1 MTNRIS
7 RLKTAL
13 FANTREISLERA
25 LLYTASHRQTEG
37 EPVILRRAK
46 ATAYIL
52 EHVEISIRDEE
63 LIAGNRTVKPR
74 AGIMSPEMDPY
85 WLLKELDQFPTRPQD
100 RFAISEEDKRIY
112 REELFPYWE
121 KRSMKDFINGQMTDE
136 VKAAT
141 STQIFSINQTD
152 KGQGH
157 IIIDYPRLLNHG
169 LGELVAQMQQH
180 CQQQPENHFYQAAL
194 LLLEASQK
202 HILRYAELAETM
214 AANCTDA
221 QRREELLTIAEI
233 SRHNAQHKPQTF
245 WQACQLF
252 WYMNIILQYESNAS
266 SLSLGRFDQY
276 MLPFYQASLTQGEDP
291 AFLKELLESLWV
303 KCNDI
308 VLLRSTSSARYFA
321 GFPTGYTALL
331 GGLTENGRSAVN
343 VLSFLCLDAYQSVQ
357 LPQPNLG
364 VRTNALI
371 DTPFLMK
378 TAETIR
384 LGTGIPQIFND
395 EVVVPAFLNESNA
408 SSLSLGRFDQYML
421 PFYQASL
428 TQGEDPAFLKELL
441 ESLWVKCNDIVLLRS
456 TSSARYFAGFP
467 TGYTALLG
475 GLTENGR
482 SAVNVL
488 SFLCL
493 DAYQSVQLPQPNLG
507 VRTNALIDTP
517 FLMKTAETIRLGTGI
532 PQIFNDE
539 VVVPAFLN
547 RGVSLEDARDYS
559 VVGCVEL
566 SIPGRTYGLHDIA
579 MFNLLKVMEI
589 CLHENEGNAALTYE
603 GLLEQ
608 IRAKISHYITLM
620 VEGSNICDIGHR
632 DWAPVPLL
640 SSFISDCLEKGRDIT
655 DGGARYNFSGVQGIG
670 IANLSDSLHALKGMV
685 FEQQR
690 LSFDELL
697 SVLKANFATPEG
709 EKVRARLINRFE
721 KYGNDIDEVDNI
733 SAELLRH
740 YCKEVEKYQNPRGGY
755 FTPGSYTVSAHVP
768 LGSVVGATPDGR
780 FAGEQLADGGL
791 SPMLGQ
797 DAQGPTAV
805 LKSVSKLDN
814 TLLSNGTLLNVKFT
828 PATLEGEAGLRKLAD
843 FLRAFTQLKLQH
855 IQFNVVNADTLREA
869 QQRPQDYAGL
879 VVRVAGYS
887 AFFVELS
894 KEIQDDIIRR
904 TAHQL

>member
-1 MTNRIS
+1 MTNRIQ
-7 RLKTAL
+7 RLKDAL
-13 FANTREISLERA
+13 FASPREISLERA
-25 LLYTASHRQTEG
+25 LLYTESHQQTEG

-52 EHVEISIRDEE
+52 DHVEIAIRDDE

-85 WLLKELDQFPTRPQD
+85 WLLKELEQFSTRPQD
-100 RFAISEEDKRIY
+100 RFNISEEDKRLY
-112 REELFPYWE
+112 RDVLYPYWE
-121 KRSMKDFINGQMTDE
+121 KRSMKDFINSQMTEE
-136 VKAAT
+136 VKAAV
-141 STQIFSINQTD
+141 STQIFSVNQTD

-157 IIIDYPRLLNHG
+157 IIIDYPRLLNNG
-169 LGELVAQMQQH
+169 LGALVAEMNEH
-180 CQQQPENHFYQAAL
+180 CQREPQNAFYRAAL
-194 LLLEASQK
+194 LLLEASQR
-202 HILRYAELAETM
+202 HILRYAALAEEM
-214 AANCTDA
+214 AEHYDEPRRQELLAIAAN
-221 QRREELLTIAEI
+221 
-233 SRHNAQHKPQTF
+233 SRHNAQYKPKSF

-252 WYMNIILQYESNAS
+252 WYMNVILQYESNAS
-266 SLSLGRFDQY
+266 SLSIGRFDQY
-276 MLPFYQASLTQGEDP
+276 MLPFYQASLSQGEDA

-303 KCNDI
+303 KCNDV

-343 VLSFLCLDAYQSVQ
+343 VLSFLCLDAYQSIQ

-364 VRTNALI
+364 VRVNEFI
-371 DTPFLMK
+371 DRPFL
-378 TAETIR
+378 
-384 LGTGIPQIFND
+384 L
-395 EVVVPAFLNESNA
+395 
-408 SSLSLGRFDQYML
+408 
-421 PFYQASL
+421 
-428 TQGEDPAFLKELL
+428 
-441 ESLWVKCNDIVLLRS
+441 
-456 TSSARYFAGFP
+456 
-467 TGYTALLG
+467 
-475 GLTENGR
+475 
-482 SAVNVL
+482 
-488 SFLCL
+488 
-493 DAYQSVQLPQPNLG
+493 
-507 VRTNALIDTP
+507 
-517 FLMKTAETIRLGTGI
+517 KTAETIRLGTGI

-547 RGVSLEDARDYS
+547 RGVSLEDARDYA

-566 SIPGRTYGLHDIA
+566 SIPGKTYGLHDIA

-589 CLHENEGNAALTYE
+589 AMQENEGNATLNYDQ
-603 GLLEQ
+603 LLEH
-608 IRAKISHYITLM
+608 IRTKINHYIALM

-640 SSFISDCLEKGRDIT
+640 SSFISDCLDNGKDIT
-655 DGGARYNFSGVQGIG
+655 EGGARYNFSGVQGIG
-670 IANLSDSLHALKGMV
+670 IANLSDSLHALKGLV

-697 SVLKANFATPEG
+697 AVLKANFATPEG
-709 EKVRARLINRFE
+709 EKVRARLIHRFE

-740 YCKEVEKYQNPRGGY
+740 YCKEVEKYRNPRGGQ

-768 LGSVVGATPDGR
+768 LGAVVGATPDGR

-797 DAQGPTAV
+797 DMQGPTAV

-814 TLLSNGTLLNVKFT
+814 YLLSNGTLLNVKFT
-828 PATLEGEAGLRKLAD
+828 PATLEGDAGLQKLAD

-855 IQFNVVNADTLREA
+855 VQFNVVNADTLREA
-869 QQRPQDYAGL
+869 QQRPQDFAGL

>member
-1 MTNRIS
+1 MTNRTQ
-7 RLKTAL
+7 RLKDAL
-13 FANTREISLERA
+13 FASPREISLERA
-25 LLYTASHRQTEG
+25 LLYTASHQQTEG
-37 EPVILRRAK
+37 EPVILKRAK

-52 EHVEISIRDEE
+52 DHVNIAIRDEE

-85 WLLKELDQFPTRPQD
+85 WLLKELDQFSTRPQD
-100 RFAISEEDKRIY
+100 RFEIGEADKQIY
-112 REELFPYWE
+112 RDVLYPYWE
-121 KRSMKDFINGQMTDE
+121 KRSMKDFINSQMTDE
-136 VKAAT
+136 VKAAVG
-141 STQIFSINQTD
+141 TQIFSVNQTD

-157 IIIDYPRLLNHG
+157 IIVDYPRLLNNG
-169 LGELVAQMQQH
+169 LGALVEQMREYCARDAQ
-180 CQQQPENHFYQAAL
+180 NTFYAAAL
-194 LLLEASQK
+194 ILLEASQR
-202 HILRYAELAETM
+202 HILRYAALAETL
-214 AANCTDA
+214 AIGCDEAS
-221 QRREELLTIAEI
+221 RREELRKIAEI

-252 WYMNIILQYESNAS
+252 WYMNVILQYESNAS
-266 SLSLGRFDQY
+266 SLSIGRFDQY
-276 MLPFYQASLTQGEDP
+276 MLPFYQASLSQGDDP

-303 KCNDI
+303 KCNDV

-331 GGLTENGRSAVN
+331 GGLTESGRSAVN

-364 VRTNALI
+364 VRVNELI
-371 DTPFLMK
+371 DRPFL
-378 TAETIR
+378 
-384 LGTGIPQIFND
+384 L
-395 EVVVPAFLNESNA
+395 
-408 SSLSLGRFDQYML
+408 
-421 PFYQASL
+421 
-428 TQGEDPAFLKELL
+428 
-441 ESLWVKCNDIVLLRS
+441 
-456 TSSARYFAGFP
+456 
-467 TGYTALLG
+467 
-475 GLTENGR
+475 
-482 SAVNVL
+482 
-488 SFLCL
+488 
-493 DAYQSVQLPQPNLG
+493 
-507 VRTNALIDTP
+507 
-517 FLMKTAETIRLGTGI
+517 KTAETIRLGTGI

-547 RGVSLEDARDYS
+547 RGVSLEDARDYA

-566 SIPGRTYGLHDIA
+566 SIPGKTYGLHDIA

-589 CLHENEGNAALTYE
+589 AMQENEGNAALSYE
-603 GLLEQ
+603 GLLDH
-608 IRAKISHYITLM
+608 IRAKINHYIALM

-640 SSFISDCLEKGRDIT
+640 SSFISDCLESGKDIT

-670 IANLSDSLHALKGMV
+670 IANLSDSLHALKGLV

-697 SVLKANFATPEG
+697 AVLKANFATPEG

-721 KYGNDIDEVDNI
+721 KYGNDIDDVDNI

-740 YCKEVEKYQNPRGGY
+740 YCKEVEKYRNPRGGQ

-768 LGSVVGATPDGR
+768 LGAVVGATPDGR

-797 DAQGPTAV
+797 DMQGPTAV

-814 TLLSNGTLLNVKFT
+814 YLLSNGTLLNVKFT
-828 PATLEGEAGLRKLAD
+828 PATLEGDAGLQKLAD

-855 IQFNVVNADTLREA
+855 IQFNVVNAETLREA
-869 QQRPQDYAGL
+869 QQRPQDFAGL

>member
-1 MTNRIS
+1 MTNRIQ
-7 RLKTAL
+7 RLKDAL
-13 FANTREISLERA
+13 FASPREISLERA
-25 LLYTASHRQTEG
+25 LLYTASHQQTEG

-52 EHVEISIRDEE
+52 DHVNIAIRDEE

-85 WLLKELDQFPTRPQD
+85 WLLKELDQFSTRPQD
-100 RFAISEEDKRIY
+100 RFEIGEADKQIY
-112 REELFPYWE
+112 RDVLYPYWE
-121 KRSMKDFINGQMTDE
+121 KRSMKDFINSQMTDE
-136 VKAAT
+136 VKAAVG
-141 STQIFSINQTD
+141 TQIFSVNQTD

-157 IIIDYPRLLNHG
+157 IIIDYPRLLNNG
-169 LGELVAQMQQH
+169 LGALVEQMREYCARDAQ
-180 CQQQPENHFYQAAL
+180 NTFYAAAL
-194 LLLEASQK
+194 ILLEASQR
-202 HILRYAELAETM
+202 HILRYAALAETL
-214 AANCTDA
+214 ATGCNEAS
-221 QRREELLTIAEI
+221 RRDELRNIADI
-233 SRHNAQHKPQTF
+233 SRHNAEHKPQTF

-252 WYMNIILQYESNAS
+252 WYMNVILQYESNAS
-266 SLSLGRFDQY
+266 SLSIGRFDQY
-276 MLPFYQASLTQGEDP
+276 MLPFYQASLTQGDDP

-303 KCNDI
+303 KCNDV

-331 GGLTENGRSAVN
+331 GGLTESGRNAVN

-364 VRTNALI
+364 VRVNELI
-371 DTPFLMK
+371 DRPFL
-378 TAETIR
+378 
-384 LGTGIPQIFND
+384 L
-395 EVVVPAFLNESNA
+395 
-408 SSLSLGRFDQYML
+408 
-421 PFYQASL
+421 
-428 TQGEDPAFLKELL
+428 
-441 ESLWVKCNDIVLLRS
+441 
-456 TSSARYFAGFP
+456 
-467 TGYTALLG
+467 
-475 GLTENGR
+475 
-482 SAVNVL
+482 
-488 SFLCL
+488 
-493 DAYQSVQLPQPNLG
+493 
-507 VRTNALIDTP
+507 
-517 FLMKTAETIRLGTGI
+517 KTAETIRLGTGI

-547 RGVSLEDARDYS
+547 RGVSLEDARDYA

-566 SIPGRTYGLHDIA
+566 SIPGKTYGLHDIA

-589 CLHENEGNAALTYE
+589 AMLENEGNSTLSYE
-603 GLLEQ
+603 GLLDH
-608 IRAKISHYITLM
+608 IRAKINHYIALM

-640 SSFISDCLEKGRDIT
+640 SSFISDCLESGKDIT

-670 IANLSDSLHALKGMV
+670 IANLSDSLHALKGLV
-685 FEQQR
+685 FEQHR

-697 SVLKANFATPEG
+697 AVLKANFATPEG

-721 KYGNDIDEVDNI
+721 KYGNDIDDVDNI

-740 YCKEVEKYQNPRGGY
+740 YRKEVEKYRNPRGGQ

-768 LGSVVGATPDGR
+768 LGAVVGATPDGR

-797 DAQGPTAV
+797 DMQGPTAV

-814 TLLSNGTLLNVKFT
+814 YLLSNGTLLNVKFT
-828 PATLEGEAGLRKLAD
+828 PATLEGDAGLQKLAD

-855 IQFNVVNADTLREA
+855 IQFNVVNAETLREA
-869 QQRPQDYAGL
+869 QQRPQDFAGL

>member
-1 MTNRIS
+1 MTNRTQ
-7 RLKTAL
+7 RLKDRL
-13 FANTREISLERA
+13 FANPREISLERA
-25 LLYTASHRQTEG
+25 LLYTASHKQTEG
-37 EPVILRRAK
+37 EPVMIRRAK
-46 ATAYIL
+46 ATAWIL
-52 EHVEISIRDEE
+52 DHVQISIRDDE
-63 LIAGNRTVKPR
+63 LIAGNRTIKPR

-100 RFAISEEDKRIY
+100 RFNISEEDKRIY

-121 KRSMKDFINGQMTDE
+121 NRSMKDFINAQMTDE
-136 VKAAT
+136 VKNAV
-141 STQIFSINQTD
+141 STQIFSVNQTD

-157 IIIDYPRLLNHG
+157 IIIDYPRLLENG
-169 LGELVAQMQQH
+169 LAALVTEIKAVRQQH
-180 CQQQPENHFYQAAL
+180 PQNSFYQAVL
-194 LLLEASQK
+194 ILLEASQR
-202 HILRYAELAETM
+202 HILRYAALADEM
-214 AANCTDA
+214 AAGGDDE
-221 QRREELLTIAEI
+221 QRRKELETIANI
-233 SRHNAQHKPQTF
+233 SRHNAVHRPEDF

-266 SLSLGRFDQY
+266 SISLGRFDQY
-276 MLPFYQASLTQGEDP
+276 MLPYYQASLNRGQDP
-291 AFLKELLESLWV
+291 QFLQELLESLWV

-331 GGLTENGRSAVN
+331 GGLTESGRSAVN
-343 VLSFLCLDAYQSVQ
+343 ILSFLSLDAYQNVR

-364 VRTNALI
+364 VRVNELI
-371 DTPFLMK
+371 DRPFLRK

-395 EVVVPAFLNESNA
+395 EVV
-408 SSLSLGRFDQYML
+408 
-421 PFYQASL
+421 
-428 TQGEDPAFLKELL
+428 
-441 ESLWVKCNDIVLLRS
+441 I
-456 TSSARYFAGFP
+456 
-467 TGYTALLG
+467 
-475 GLTENGR
+475 
-482 SAVNVL
+482 
-488 SFLCL
+488 
-493 DAYQSVQLPQPNLG
+493 
-507 VRTNALIDTP
+507 
-517 FLMKTAETIRLGTGI
+517 
-532 PQIFNDE
+532 
-539 VVVPAFLN
+539 PAFLN

-589 CLHENEGNAALTYE
+589 VMLENESNPDITWD
-603 GLLEQ
+603 GLINQ
-608 IRAKISHYITLM
+608 IRDKIRYYIKLM

-640 SSFISDCLEKGRDIT
+640 SSFIEDCVQHGQDIT
-655 DGGARYNFSGVQGIG
+655 AGGARYNFSGVQGIG

-685 FEQQR
+685 FEQKR
-690 LSFDELL
+690 LSFAELIA
-697 SVLKANFATPEG
+697 VLKANFQTPEG
-709 EKVRARLINRFE
+709 EKIRARLINRFE

-733 SAELLRH
+733 SADLLRF
-740 YCKEVEKYQNPRGGY
+740 YCKEVEQYQNPRGGQ

-780 FAGEQLADGGL
+780 LAGEQLADGGL

-797 DAQGPTAV
+797 DVQGPTAV

-814 TLLSNGTLLNVKFT
+814 FLLSNGTLLNVKFT
-828 PATLEGEAGLRKLAD
+828 PATLAGDSGLNKLAD
-843 FLRAFTQLKLQH
+843 FLQAFTRLKLQH

-869 QQRPQDYAGL
+869 QQRPQDFAGL

-894 KEIQDDIIRR
+894 QEIQDDIIRR

>member
-1 MTNRIS
+1 MTNRTQ
-7 RLKTAL
+7 RLKDAL
-13 FANTREISLERA
+13 FASPREISLERA
-25 LLYTASHRQTEG
+25 LLYTASHQQTEG

-52 EHVEISIRDEE
+52 DHVNIAIRDEE

-85 WLLKELDQFPTRPQD
+85 WLLKELDQFSTRPQD
-100 RFAISEEDKRIY
+100 RFEIGEADKQIY
-112 REELFPYWE
+112 RDVLYPYWE
-121 KRSMKDFINGQMTDE
+121 KRSMKDFINSQMTDE
-136 VKAAT
+136 VKAAVG
-141 STQIFSINQTD
+141 TQIFSVNQTD

-157 IIIDYPRLLNHG
+157 IIIDYPRLLNNG
-169 LGELVAQMQQH
+169 LGVLVEELREHCARDAQ
-180 CQQQPENHFYQAAL
+180 NTFYAAAL
-194 LLLEASQK
+194 ILLEASQR
-202 HILRYAELAETM
+202 HILRYAALAERL
-214 AANCTDA
+214 ASGCDEAS
-221 QRREELLTIAEI
+221 RREELCKIAEI

-252 WYMNIILQYESNAS
+252 WYMNVILQYESNAS
-266 SLSLGRFDQY
+266 SLSIGRFDQY
-276 MLPFYQASLTQGEDP
+276 MLPFYQASLSQGDDP
-291 AFLKELLESLWV
+291 EFLKELLESLWV
-303 KCNDI
+303 KCNDV

-331 GGLTENGRSAVN
+331 GGLTESGRSAVN
-343 VLSFLCLDAYQSVQ
+343 VLSFLCLDAYQRVQ

-364 VRTNALI
+364 VRVNELI
-371 DTPFLMK
+371 DRPFL
-378 TAETIR
+378 
-384 LGTGIPQIFND
+384 L
-395 EVVVPAFLNESNA
+395 
-408 SSLSLGRFDQYML
+408 
-421 PFYQASL
+421 
-428 TQGEDPAFLKELL
+428 
-441 ESLWVKCNDIVLLRS
+441 
-456 TSSARYFAGFP
+456 
-467 TGYTALLG
+467 
-475 GLTENGR
+475 
-482 SAVNVL
+482 
-488 SFLCL
+488 
-493 DAYQSVQLPQPNLG
+493 
-507 VRTNALIDTP
+507 
-517 FLMKTAETIRLGTGI
+517 KTAETIRLGTGI

-547 RGVSLEDARDYS
+547 RGVSLEDARDYA

-566 SIPGRTYGLHDIA
+566 SIPGKTYGLHDIA

-589 CLHENEGNAALTYE
+589 AMQENEGNAALSYE
-603 GLLEQ
+603 GLLDH
-608 IRAKISHYITLM
+608 IRAKINHYIALM

-640 SSFISDCLEKGRDIT
+640 SSFISDCLESGKDIT
-655 DGGARYNFSGVQGIG
+655 EGGARYNFSGVQGIG
-670 IANLSDSLHALKGMV
+670 IANLSDSLHALKGLV
-685 FEQQR
+685 FEQHR

-697 SVLKANFATPEG
+697 AVLNANFATPEG
-709 EKVRARLINRFE
+709 KKIRARLINRFE
-721 KYGNDIDEVDNI
+721 KYGNDIDDVDNI

-740 YCKEVEKYQNPRGGY
+740 YCKEVEKYRNPRGGH

-768 LGSVVGATPDGR
+768 LGAVVGATPDGR

-797 DAQGPTAV
+797 DMQGPTAV

-814 TLLSNGTLLNVKFT
+814 YLLSNGTLLNVKFT
-828 PATLEGEAGLRKLAD
+828 PATLEGDAGLQKLAD

-855 IQFNVVNADTLREA
+855 IQFNVVNAETLREA
-869 QQRPQDYAGL
+869 QQRPQDFAGL

>member
-1 MTNRIS
+1 MTNRTQ
-7 RLKTAL
+7 RLKDRL
-13 FANTREISLERA
+13 FANPREISLERA
-25 LLYTASHRQTEG
+25 LLYTASHKQTEG
-37 EPVILRRAK
+37 EPVMIRRAK
-46 ATAYIL
+46 ATAWIL
-52 EHVEISIRDEE
+52 DHVQISIRDDE
-63 LIAGNRTVKPR
+63 LIAGNRTIKPR

-100 RFAISEEDKRIY
+100 RFNISEEDKRIY

-121 KRSMKDFINGQMTDE
+121 NRSMKDFINAQMTDE
-136 VKAAT
+136 VKNAV
-141 STQIFSINQTD
+141 STQIFSVNQTD

-157 IIIDYPRLLNHG
+157 IIIDYPRLLENG
-169 LGELVAQMQQH
+169 LAALVTEIKAVRQQH
-180 CQQQPENHFYQAAL
+180 PQNSFYQAVL
-194 LLLEASQK
+194 ILLEASQR
-202 HILRYAELAETM
+202 HILRYAALADEM
-214 AANCTDA
+214 AADCADE
-221 QRREELLTIAEI
+221 QRRKELETIANI
-233 SRHNAQHKPQTF
+233 SRHNAVHRPEDF

-266 SLSLGRFDQY
+266 SISLGRFDQY
-276 MLPFYQASLTQGEDP
+276 MLPYYQASLNRGQDP
-291 AFLKELLESLWV
+291 QFLQELLESLWV

-331 GGLTENGRSAVN
+331 GGLTESGRSAVN
-343 VLSFLCLDAYQSVQ
+343 ILSFLSLDAYQNVR

-364 VRTNALI
+364 VRVNELI
-371 DTPFLMK
+371 DRPFLRK

-395 EVVVPAFLNESNA
+395 EVV
-408 SSLSLGRFDQYML
+408 
-421 PFYQASL
+421 
-428 TQGEDPAFLKELL
+428 
-441 ESLWVKCNDIVLLRS
+441 I
-456 TSSARYFAGFP
+456 
-467 TGYTALLG
+467 
-475 GLTENGR
+475 
-482 SAVNVL
+482 
-488 SFLCL
+488 
-493 DAYQSVQLPQPNLG
+493 
-507 VRTNALIDTP
+507 
-517 FLMKTAETIRLGTGI
+517 
-532 PQIFNDE
+532 
-539 VVVPAFLN
+539 PAFLN

-589 CLHENEGNAALTYE
+589 VMLENESNPDITWD
-603 GLLEQ
+603 GLINQ
-608 IRAKISHYITLM
+608 IRDKIRYYIKLM

-640 SSFISDCLEKGRDIT
+640 SSFIEDCVQHGQDIT
-655 DGGARYNFSGVQGIG
+655 AGGARYNFSGVQGIG

-685 FEQQR
+685 FEQKR
-690 LSFDELL
+690 LSFAELIA
-697 SVLKANFATPEG
+697 VLKANFQTPEG
-709 EKVRARLINRFE
+709 EKIRARLINRFE

-733 SAELLRH
+733 SADLLRF
-740 YCKEVEKYQNPRGGY
+740 YCKEVEQYQNPRGGQ

-780 FAGEQLADGGL
+780 LAGEQLADGGL

-797 DAQGPTAV
+797 DVQGPTAV

-814 TLLSNGTLLNVKFT
+814 FLLSNGTLLNVKFT
-828 PATLEGEAGLRKLAD
+828 PATLAGDSGLNKLAD
-843 FLRAFTQLKLQH
+843 FLQAFTRLKLQH

-869 QQRPQDYAGL
+869 QQRPQDFAGL

-894 KEIQDDIIRR
+894 QEIQDDIIRR

>member
-1 MTNRIS
+1 MTNRIP
-7 RLKTAL
+7 RLKDAL
-13 FANTREISLERA
+13 FANPREISLERA

-46 ATAYIL
+46 ATAHIL
-52 EHVEISIRDEE
+52 DHVEIAIRDEE

-85 WLLKELDQFPTRPQD
+85 WLLKELDQFATRPQD
-100 RFAISEEDKRIY
+100 RFEISDEDKQTY
-112 REELFPYWE
+112 REVLYPYWE
-121 KRSMKDFINGQMTDE
+121 NRSMKDFINGQMTDE
-136 VKAAT
+136 VKAAVG
-141 STQIFSINQTD
+141 TQIFSVNQTD

-157 IIIDYPRLLNHG
+157 IIIDYPRLLNNG
-169 LGELVAQMQQH
+169 LGALVAEMRERCARDAQ
-180 CQQQPENHFYQAAL
+180 NTFYAAAL
-194 LLLEASQK
+194 ILLEASQR
-202 HILRYAELAETM
+202 HILRYATLAEELAQSSD
-214 AANCTDA
+214 AA
-221 QRREELLTIAEI
+221 RREELLAMADI

-252 WYMNIILQYESNAS
+252 WYMNVILQYESNAS
-266 SLSLGRFDQY
+266 SLSIGRFDQY
-276 MLPFYQASLTQGEDP
+276 MLPFYQASLMQGDDP

-303 KCNDI
+303 KCNDV

-364 VRTNALI
+364 VRVNELI
-371 DTPFLMK
+371 DRPFLLK

-395 EVVVPAFLNESNA
+395 EV
-408 SSLSLGRFDQYML
+408 
-421 PFYQASL
+421 
-428 TQGEDPAFLKELL
+428 
-441 ESLWVKCNDIVLLRS
+441 I
-456 TSSARYFAGFP
+456 
-467 TGYTALLG
+467 
-475 GLTENGR
+475 
-482 SAVNVL
+482 
-488 SFLCL
+488 
-493 DAYQSVQLPQPNLG
+493 
-507 VRTNALIDTP
+507 
-517 FLMKTAETIRLGTGI
+517 
-532 PQIFNDE
+532 
-539 VVVPAFLN
+539 VPAFLN
-547 RGVSLEDARDYS
+547 RGVSLEDARDYA

-566 SIPGRTYGLHDIA
+566 SIPGKTYGLHDIA

-589 CLHENEGNAALTYE
+589 AMQENEGNSELTYE
-603 GLLEQ
+603 GLIEH
-608 IRAKISHYITLM
+608 IRGRINHYIALM

-640 SSFISDCLEKGRDIT
+640 SSFISDCLETGKDIT

-670 IANLSDSLHALKGMV
+670 IANLSDSLHALKGLV

-697 SVLKANFATPEG
+697 AVLKANFATPEG

-721 KYGNDIDEVDNI
+721 KYGNDIDDVDNI

-740 YCKEVEKYQNPRGGY
+740 YCKEVEKYRNPRGGI

-768 LGSVVGATPDGR
+768 LGAVVGATPDGR
-780 FAGEQLADGGL
+780 LAGEQLADGGL

-797 DAQGPTAV
+797 DMQGPTAV

-814 TLLSNGTLLNVKFT
+814 YLLSNGTLLNVKFT
-828 PATLEGEAGLRKLAD
+828 PATLEGDAGLQKLAD

-855 IQFNVVNADTLREA
+855 IQFNVVNAETLREA
-869 QQRPQDYAGL
+869 QRRPQDFAGL

>member
-1 MTNRIS
+1 MTNRIQ
-7 RLKTAL
+7 RLKDAL
-13 FANTREISLERA
+13 FASPREISLERA
-25 LLYTASHRQTEG
+25 LLYTESHQQTEG

-52 EHVEISIRDEE
+52 DHVEIAIRDDE

-74 AGIMSPEMDPY
+74 AGIMSPDMDPY
-85 WLLKELDQFPTRPQD
+85 WLLKELEEFSTRPQD
-100 RFAISEEDKRIY
+100 RFNISEEDKRLY
-112 REELFPYWE
+112 RDVLYPYWE
-121 KRSMKDFINGQMTDE
+121 KRSMKDFINSQMTEE
-136 VKAAT
+136 VKAAV
-141 STQIFSINQTD
+141 STQIFSVNQTD

-157 IIIDYPRLLNHG
+157 IIIDYPRLLNNG
-169 LGELVAQMQQH
+169 LGALVAEMNEH
-180 CQQQPENHFYQAAL
+180 CQREPQNAFYQAAL
-194 LLLEASQK
+194 LLLEASQR
-202 HILRYAELAETM
+202 HILRYAALAEEM
-214 AANCTDA
+214 AEHYDEPRRQELLAIAAN
-221 QRREELLTIAEI
+221 
-233 SRHNAQHKPQTF
+233 SRHNAQHKSKSF

-252 WYMNIILQYESNAS
+252 WYMNVILQYESNAS
-266 SLSLGRFDQY
+266 SLSIGRFDQY
-276 MLPFYQASLTQGEDP
+276 MLPFYQASLSQGEDA

-303 KCNDI
+303 KCNDV

-343 VLSFLCLDAYQSVQ
+343 VLSFLCLDAYQSIQ

-364 VRTNALI
+364 VRVNEFI
-371 DTPFLMK
+371 DRPFL
-378 TAETIR
+378 
-384 LGTGIPQIFND
+384 L
-395 EVVVPAFLNESNA
+395 
-408 SSLSLGRFDQYML
+408 
-421 PFYQASL
+421 
-428 TQGEDPAFLKELL
+428 
-441 ESLWVKCNDIVLLRS
+441 
-456 TSSARYFAGFP
+456 
-467 TGYTALLG
+467 
-475 GLTENGR
+475 
-482 SAVNVL
+482 
-488 SFLCL
+488 
-493 DAYQSVQLPQPNLG
+493 
-507 VRTNALIDTP
+507 
-517 FLMKTAETIRLGTGI
+517 KTAETIRLGTGI

-547 RGVSLEDARDYS
+547 RGVSLEDARDYA

-566 SIPGRTYGLHDIA
+566 SIPGKTYGLHDIA

-589 CLHENEGNAALTYE
+589 AMQENEGNTALSYDQ
-603 GLLEQ
+603 LLEH
-608 IRAKISHYITLM
+608 IRTKINHYIALM

-640 SSFISDCLEKGRDIT
+640 SSFISDCLDNGKDIT
-655 DGGARYNFSGVQGIG
+655 EGGARYNFSGVQGIG
-670 IANLSDSLHALKGMV
+670 IANLSDSLHALKGLV

-697 SVLKANFATPEG
+697 AVLKANFATPEG
-709 EKVRARLINRFE
+709 EKVRARLIHRFE

-740 YCKEVEKYQNPRGGY
+740 YCKEVEKYRNPRGGQ

-768 LGSVVGATPDGR
+768 LGAVVGATPDGR

-797 DAQGPTAV
+797 DMQGPTAV

-814 TLLSNGTLLNVKFT
+814 YLLSNGTLLNVKFT
-828 PATLEGEAGLRKLAD
+828 PATLEGDTGLQKLAD

-855 IQFNVVNADTLREA
+855 VQFNVVNADTLREA
-869 QQRPQDYAGL
+869 QQRPQDFAGL

>member
-1 MTNRIS
+1 MTNRIQ
-7 RLKTAL
+7 RLKDAL
-13 FANTREISLERA
+13 FASPREISLERA
-25 LLYTASHRQTEG
+25 LLYTASHQQTEG

-52 EHVEISIRDEE
+52 DHVNIAIRDEE

-85 WLLKELDQFPTRPQD
+85 WLLKELDQFSTRPQD
-100 RFAISEEDKRIY
+100 RFEIGEADKQIY
-112 REELFPYWE
+112 RDVLYPYWE
-121 KRSMKDFINGQMTDE
+121 KRSMKDFINSQMTDE
-136 VKAAT
+136 VKAAVG
-141 STQIFSINQTD
+141 TQIFSVNQTD

-157 IIIDYPRLLNHG
+157 IIIDYPRLLNNG
-169 LGELVAQMQQH
+169 LGALVEQMREYCARDAQ
-180 CQQQPENHFYQAAL
+180 NTFYAAAL
-194 LLLEASQK
+194 ILLEASQR
-202 HILRYAELAETM
+202 HILRYAALAETL
-214 AANCTDA
+214 ATVCDDA
-221 QRREELLTIAEI
+221 SRREELRKIAEI
-233 SRHNAQHKPQTF
+233 SRHNAEHKPQTF

-252 WYMNIILQYESNAS
+252 WYMNVILQYESNAS
-266 SLSLGRFDQY
+266 SLSIGRFGQY
-276 MLPFYQASLTQGEDP
+276 MLPFYQASLTQGDDP

-303 KCNDI
+303 KCNDV

-331 GGLTENGRSAVN
+331 GGLTESGRSAVN

-364 VRTNALI
+364 VRVNELI
-371 DTPFLMK
+371 DRPFL
-378 TAETIR
+378 
-384 LGTGIPQIFND
+384 L
-395 EVVVPAFLNESNA
+395 
-408 SSLSLGRFDQYML
+408 
-421 PFYQASL
+421 
-428 TQGEDPAFLKELL
+428 
-441 ESLWVKCNDIVLLRS
+441 
-456 TSSARYFAGFP
+456 
-467 TGYTALLG
+467 
-475 GLTENGR
+475 
-482 SAVNVL
+482 
-488 SFLCL
+488 
-493 DAYQSVQLPQPNLG
+493 
-507 VRTNALIDTP
+507 
-517 FLMKTAETIRLGTGI
+517 KTAETIRLGTGI

-547 RGVSLEDARDYS
+547 RGVSLEDARDYA

-566 SIPGRTYGLHDIA
+566 SIPGKTYGLHDIA

-589 CLHENEGNAALTYE
+589 AMQENEGNAALSYE
-603 GLLEQ
+603 GLLDH
-608 IRAKISHYITLM
+608 IRAKINHYIALM

-640 SSFISDCLEKGRDIT
+640 SSFISDCLESGKDIT

-670 IANLSDSLHALKGMV
+670 IANLSDSLHALKGLV
-685 FEQQR
+685 FEQHR

-697 SVLKANFATPEG
+697 AVLKANFATPEG

-721 KYGNDIDEVDNI
+721 KYGNDIDDVDNI

-740 YCKEVEKYQNPRGGY
+740 YCKEVEKYRNPRGGQ

-768 LGSVVGATPDGR
+768 LGAVVGATPDGR

-797 DAQGPTAV
+797 DMQGPTAV
-805 LKSVSKLDN
+805 LKSVSELDN
-814 TLLSNGTLLNVKFT
+814 YLLSNGTLLNVKFT
-828 PATLEGEAGLRKLAD
+828 PATLEGDAGLQKLAD

-855 IQFNVVNADTLREA
+855 IQFNVVNAETLREA
-869 QQRPQDYAGL
+869 QQRPQDFAGL
-879 VVRVAGYS
+879 VARVAGYS

>member
-1 MTNRIS
+1 MTNRTQ
-7 RLKTAL
+7 RLKDRL
-13 FANTREISLERA
+13 FANPREISLERA
-25 LLYTASHRQTEG
+25 LLYTASHKQTEG
-37 EPVILRRAK
+37 EPVMIRRAK
-46 ATAYIL
+46 ATAWIL
-52 EHVEISIRDEE
+52 DHVQISIRDDE
-63 LIAGNRTVKPR
+63 LIAGNRTIKPR

-100 RFAISEEDKRIY
+100 RFNISEEDKRIY

-121 KRSMKDFINGQMTDE
+121 NRSMKDFINAQMTDE
-136 VKAAT
+136 VKNAV
-141 STQIFSINQTD
+141 STQIFSVNQTD

-157 IIIDYPRLLNHG
+157 IIIDYPRLLENG
-169 LGELVAQMQQH
+169 LAALVTEIKAVRQQH
-180 CQQQPENHFYQAAL
+180 PQNSFYQAVL
-194 LLLEASQK
+194 ILLEASQR
-202 HILRYAELAETM
+202 HILRYAALADEM
-214 AANCTDA
+214 AAACADE
-221 QRREELLTIAEI
+221 QRRKELETIANI
-233 SRHNAQHKPQTF
+233 SRHNAVHRPEDF

-266 SLSLGRFDQY
+266 SISLGRFDQY
-276 MLPFYQASLTQGEDP
+276 MLPYYQASLNRGQDP
-291 AFLKELLESLWV
+291 QFLQELLESLWV

-331 GGLTENGRSAVN
+331 GGLTETGRSAVN
-343 VLSFLCLDAYQSVQ
+343 ILSFLSLDAYQNVR

-364 VRTNALI
+364 VRVNELI
-371 DTPFLMK
+371 DRPFLRK

-395 EVVVPAFLNESNA
+395 EVV
-408 SSLSLGRFDQYML
+408 
-421 PFYQASL
+421 
-428 TQGEDPAFLKELL
+428 
-441 ESLWVKCNDIVLLRS
+441 I
-456 TSSARYFAGFP
+456 
-467 TGYTALLG
+467 
-475 GLTENGR
+475 
-482 SAVNVL
+482 
-488 SFLCL
+488 
-493 DAYQSVQLPQPNLG
+493 
-507 VRTNALIDTP
+507 
-517 FLMKTAETIRLGTGI
+517 
-532 PQIFNDE
+532 
-539 VVVPAFLN
+539 PAFLN

-589 CLHENEGNAALTYE
+589 VMLENESNPDITWD
-603 GLLEQ
+603 GLINQ
-608 IRAKISHYITLM
+608 IRDKIRYYIKLM

-640 SSFISDCLEKGRDIT
+640 SSFIEDCVQHGQDIT
-655 DGGARYNFSGVQGIG
+655 AGGARYNFSGVQGIG

-685 FEQQR
+685 FEQKR
-690 LSFDELL
+690 LSFAELIA
-697 SVLKANFATPEG
+697 VLKANFQTPEG
-709 EKVRARLINRFE
+709 EKIRARLINRFE

-733 SAELLRH
+733 SADLLRF
-740 YCKEVEKYQNPRGGY
+740 YCKEVEQYQNPRGGQ

-780 FAGEQLADGGL
+780 LAGEQLADGGL

-797 DAQGPTAV
+797 DVQGPTAV

-814 TLLSNGTLLNVKFT
+814 FLLSNGTLLNVKFT
-828 PATLEGEAGLRKLAD
+828 PATLAGDSGLNKLAD
-843 FLRAFTQLKLQH
+843 FLQAFTRLRLQH

-869 QQRPQDYAGL
+869 QQRPQDFAGL

-894 KEIQDDIIRR
+894 QEIQDDIIRR

>member
-1 MTNRIS
+1 MTNRTQ
-7 RLKTAL
+7 RLKDRL
-13 FANTREISLERA
+13 FANPREISLERA
-25 LLYTASHRQTEG
+25 LLYTASHKQTEG
-37 EPVILRRAK
+37 EPVMIRRAK
-46 ATAYIL
+46 ATAWIL
-52 EHVEISIRDEE
+52 DHVQISIRDDE
-63 LIAGNRTVKPR
+63 LIAGNRTIKPR

-100 RFAISEEDKRIY
+100 RFNISEEDKRIY

-121 KRSMKDFINGQMTDE
+121 NRSMKDFINAQMTDE
-136 VKAAT
+136 VKNAV
-141 STQIFSINQTD
+141 STQIFSVNQTD

-157 IIIDYPRLLNHG
+157 IIIDYPRLLENG
-169 LGELVAQMQQH
+169 LAALVTEIKAVRQQH
-180 CQQQPENHFYQAAL
+180 PQNSFYQAVL
-194 LLLEASQK
+194 ILLEASQR
-202 HILRYAELAETM
+202 HILRYAALADEM
-214 AANCTDA
+214 AADCADE
-221 QRREELLTIAEI
+221 QRRKELETIANI
-233 SRHNAQHKPQTF
+233 SRHNAVHRPEDF

-266 SLSLGRFDQY
+266 SISLGRFDQY
-276 MLPFYQASLTQGEDP
+276 MLPYYQASLNRGQDP
-291 AFLKELLESLWV
+291 QFLQELLESLWV

-308 VLLRSTSSARYFA
+308 VLLRSTGSARYFA

-331 GGLTENGRSAVN
+331 GGLTETGRSAVN
-343 VLSFLCLDAYQSVQ
+343 ILSFLSLDAYQNVR

-364 VRTNALI
+364 VRVNELI
-371 DTPFLMK
+371 DRPFLRK

-395 EVVVPAFLNESNA
+395 EVV
-408 SSLSLGRFDQYML
+408 
-421 PFYQASL
+421 
-428 TQGEDPAFLKELL
+428 
-441 ESLWVKCNDIVLLRS
+441 I
-456 TSSARYFAGFP
+456 
-467 TGYTALLG
+467 
-475 GLTENGR
+475 
-482 SAVNVL
+482 
-488 SFLCL
+488 
-493 DAYQSVQLPQPNLG
+493 
-507 VRTNALIDTP
+507 
-517 FLMKTAETIRLGTGI
+517 
-532 PQIFNDE
+532 
-539 VVVPAFLN
+539 PAFLN

-589 CLHENEGNAALTYE
+589 VMLENESNPDITWD
-603 GLLEQ
+603 GLINQ
-608 IRAKISHYITLM
+608 IRDKIRYYIKLM

-640 SSFISDCLEKGRDIT
+640 SSFIEDCVQHGQDIT
-655 DGGARYNFSGVQGIG
+655 AGGARYNFSGVQGIG

-685 FEQQR
+685 FEQKR
-690 LSFDELL
+690 LSFAELIA
-697 SVLKANFATPEG
+697 VLKANFQTPEG
-709 EKVRARLINRFE
+709 EKIRARLINRFE

-733 SAELLRH
+733 SADLLRF
-740 YCKEVEKYQNPRGGY
+740 YCKEVEQYQNPRGGQ

-780 FAGEQLADGGL
+780 LAGEQLADGGL

-797 DAQGPTAV
+797 DVQGPTAV

-814 TLLSNGTLLNVKFT
+814 FLLSNGTLLNVKFT
-828 PATLEGEAGLRKLAD
+828 PATLAGDSGLNKLAD
-843 FLRAFTQLKLQH
+843 FLQAFTRLRLQH

-869 QQRPQDYAGL
+869 QQRPQDFAGL

-894 KEIQDDIIRR
+894 QEIQDDIIRR

>member
-1 MTNRIS
+1 MTNRIQ
-7 RLKTAL
+7 RLKDAL
-13 FANTREISLERA
+13 FASPREISLERA
-25 LLYTASHRQTEG
+25 LLYTESHQQTEG

-52 EHVEISIRDEE
+52 DHVEIAIRDDE

-85 WLLKELDQFPTRPQD
+85 WLLKELEQFSTRPQD
-100 RFAISEEDKRIY
+100 RFNISEEDKRLY
-112 REELFPYWE
+112 RDVLYPYWE
-121 KRSMKDFINGQMTDE
+121 KRSMKDFINSQMTEE
-136 VKAAT
+136 VKAAV
-141 STQIFSINQTD
+141 STQIFSVNQTD

-157 IIIDYPRLLNHG
+157 IIIDYPRLLNNG
-169 LGELVAQMQQH
+169 LGALVAEMNEH
-180 CQQQPENHFYQAAL
+180 CQREPQNAFYQAAL
-194 LLLEASQK
+194 LLLEASQR
-202 HILRYAELAETM
+202 HILRYAALAEEM
-214 AANCTDA
+214 AEHYDEARRQELLAIAAN
-221 QRREELLTIAEI
+221 
-233 SRHNAQHKPQTF
+233 SRHNAQYKPKSF

-252 WYMNIILQYESNAS
+252 WYMNVILQYESNAS
-266 SLSLGRFDQY
+266 SLSIGRFDQY
-276 MLPFYQASLTQGEDP
+276 MLPFYQASLSQGED
-291 AFLKELLESLWV
+291 AVFLKELLESLWV
-303 KCNDI
+303 KCNDV

-343 VLSFLCLDAYQSVQ
+343 VLSFLCLDAYQSIQ

-364 VRTNALI
+364 VRVNEFI
-371 DTPFLMK
+371 DRPFL
-378 TAETIR
+378 
-384 LGTGIPQIFND
+384 L
-395 EVVVPAFLNESNA
+395 
-408 SSLSLGRFDQYML
+408 
-421 PFYQASL
+421 
-428 TQGEDPAFLKELL
+428 
-441 ESLWVKCNDIVLLRS
+441 
-456 TSSARYFAGFP
+456 
-467 TGYTALLG
+467 
-475 GLTENGR
+475 
-482 SAVNVL
+482 
-488 SFLCL
+488 
-493 DAYQSVQLPQPNLG
+493 
-507 VRTNALIDTP
+507 
-517 FLMKTAETIRLGTGI
+517 KTAETIRLGTGI

-547 RGVSLEDARDYS
+547 RGVSLEDARDYA

-566 SIPGRTYGLHDIA
+566 SIPGKTYGLHDIA

-589 CLHENEGNAALTYE
+589 AMQENEGNAALSYDE
-603 GLLEQ
+603 LLEH
-608 IRAKISHYITLM
+608 IRTKINHYIALM

-640 SSFISDCLEKGRDIT
+640 SSFISDCLDNGKDIT
-655 DGGARYNFSGVQGIG
+655 EGGARYNFSGVQGIG
-670 IANLSDSLHALKGMV
+670 IANLSDSLHALKGLV

-697 SVLKANFATPEG
+697 AVLEANFATPEG
-709 EKVRARLINRFE
+709 EKVRARLIHRFE

-740 YCKEVEKYQNPRGGY
+740 YCKEVEKYRNPRGGQ

-768 LGSVVGATPDGR
+768 LGAVVGATPDGR

-797 DAQGPTAV
+797 DMQGPTAV

-814 TLLSNGTLLNVKFT
+814 YLLSNGTLLNVKFT
-828 PATLEGEAGLRKLAD
+828 PATLEGDAGLQKLAD

-855 IQFNVVNADTLREA
+855 VQFNVVNADTLREA
-869 QQRPQDYAGL
+869 QQRPQDFAGL

>member
-1 MTNRIS
+1 MTNRIQ
-7 RLKTAL
+7 RLKDAL
-13 FANTREISLERA
+13 FAHPREISLERA
-25 LLYTASHRQTEG
+25 LLYTESHRQTEG
-37 EPVILRRAK
+37 EPVMLRRAK
-46 ATAYIL
+46 ATAHIL
-52 EHVEISIRDEE
+52 DHVEIAIRDEE

-85 WLLKELDQFPTRPQD
+85 WLLKELDAFPTRPQD
-100 RFAISEEDKRIY
+100 RFAISEDDKRIY
-112 REELFPYWE
+112 RDTLFPYWE
-121 KRSMKDFINGQMTDE
+121 KRSMKDFINGRMSDE
-136 VKAAT
+136 VKAAVN
-141 STQIFSINQTD
+141 TQIFSINQTD

-157 IIIDYPRLLNHG
+157 IIIDYPRLLENG
-169 LGELVAQMQQH
+169 LGALVAQLQAH
-180 CQQQPENHFYQAAL
+180 CRDAPDNVFYQAAL
-194 LLLEASQK
+194 LLLEASQR
-202 HILRYAELAETM
+202 HILRYARLAE
-214 AANCTDA
+214 ALAQQCADG
-221 QRREELLTIAEI
+221 QRREELLAIAGI

-252 WYMNIILQYESNAS
+252 WYMNVILQYESNAS

-276 MLPFYQASLTQGEDP
+276 MLPFWQASLTQGESPD
-291 AFLKELLESLWV
+291 FLHELLASLWV
-303 KCNDI
+303 KCNDV

-343 VLSFLCLDAYQSVQ
+343 VLSFACLDAYQSVR

-364 VRTNALI
+364 VRVNDLI
-371 DTPFLMK
+371 DGLFLRK

-384 LGTGIPQIFND
+384 
-395 EVVVPAFLNESNA
+395 
-408 SSLSLGRFDQYML
+408 M
-421 PFYQASL
+421 
-428 TQGEDPAFLKELL
+428 
-441 ESLWVKCNDIVLLRS
+441 
-456 TSSARYFAGFP
+456 
-467 TGYTALLG
+467 
-475 GLTENGR
+475 
-482 SAVNVL
+482 
-488 SFLCL
+488 
-493 DAYQSVQLPQPNLG
+493 
-507 VRTNALIDTP
+507 
-517 FLMKTAETIRLGTGI
+517 GTGI

-547 RGVSLEDARDYS
+547 RGVSLEDARDYA

-566 SIPGRTYGLHDIA
+566 SIPGKTYGLHDIA

-589 CLHENEGNAALTYE
+589 VLHENEGNAALTWE
-603 GLLEQ
+603 SLLAQ
-608 IRAKISHYITLM
+608 IRSKISHYIALM

-640 SSFISDCLEKGRDIT
+640 SSFTSDCLQHGKEIT

-690 LSFDELL
+690 LGFDDLLAEL
-697 SVLKANFATPEG
+697 KTNFATPEG
-709 EKVRARLINRFE
+709 QRIRARLINRFE
-721 KYGNDIDEVDNI
+721 KYGNDIDAVDDI
-733 SAELLRH
+733 SADLLRY
-740 YCKEVEKYQNPRGGY
+740 YCKEVEKYRNPRNGQ

-768 LGSVVGATPDGR
+768 LGAVVGATPDGR
-780 FAGEQLADGGL
+780 LAGEQLADGGL

-814 TLLSNGTLLNVKFT
+814 YLLSNGTLLNVKFT
-828 PATLEGEAGLRKLAD
+828 PATLEGEAGLHKLAD
-843 FLRAFTQLKLQH
+843 FLRAFTRLKLQH

-869 QQRPQDYAGL
+869 QSRPQDFAGL

>member
-1 MTNRIS
+1 MTHRIE
-7 RLKTAL
+7 RLKLAL
-13 FANTREISLERA
+13 FAQPREISLERA
-25 LLYTASHRQTEG
+25 MLYTASHRTTEG
-37 EPVILRRAK
+37 EHVLLRRAK

-52 EHVEISIRDEE
+52 DNVQIAIRDDE

-85 WLLKELDQFPTRPQD
+85 WLLKELEQFSTRPQD
-100 RFAISEEDKRIY
+100 RFEISEQDKELY
-112 REELFPYWE
+112 REQLYPYWE
-121 KRSMKDFINGQMTDE
+121 KRSMKDFINSQMTDE
-136 VKAAT
+136 VKAAVK
-141 STQIFSINQTD
+141 TQIFSVNQTD

-157 IIIDYPRLLNHG
+157 IIIDYPRLLQNG
-169 LGELVAQMQQH
+169 LGKLVVELREH
-180 CQQQPENHFYQAAL
+180 CQQAPGNHFYQAAL
-194 LLLEASQK
+194 ILLEASQR
-202 HILRYAELAETM
+202 HILRYAELAETL
-214 AANCTDA
+214 AAECTDTC
-221 QRREELLTIAEI
+221 RRDELQKIAGI
-233 SRHNAQHKPQTF
+233 SRHNAVSRPEDF

-276 MLPFYQASLTQGEDP
+276 MLPFYQASLNRGESP
-291 AFLKELLESLWV
+291 AFLRELLESLWV

-321 GFPTGYTALL
+321 GFPTGYTILL

-343 VLSFLCLDAYQSVQ
+343 VLSFLCLDAYQSIQ

-364 VRTNALI
+364 VRVNELI
-371 DTPFLMK
+371 DRPFLLK
-378 TAETIR
+378 TAET
-384 LGTGIPQIFND
+384 
-395 EVVVPAFLNESNA
+395 V
-408 SSLSLGRFDQYML
+408 
-421 PFYQASL
+421 
-428 TQGEDPAFLKELL
+428 
-441 ESLWVKCNDIVLLRS
+441 
-456 TSSARYFAGFP
+456 
-467 TGYTALLG
+467 
-475 GLTENGR
+475 
-482 SAVNVL
+482 
-488 SFLCL
+488 
-493 DAYQSVQLPQPNLG
+493 
-507 VRTNALIDTP
+507 
-517 FLMKTAETIRLGTGI
+517 RLGTGI

-547 RGVSLEDARDYS
+547 RGVSLEDARDYA

-589 CLHENEGNAALTYE
+589 VLLENEGNSELDYQN
-603 GLLEQ
+603 LLQQ
-608 IRAKISHYITLM
+608 IRDKIRHYIKLM

-640 SSFISDCLEKGRDIT
+640 SSFIDDCLSHGKDIT
-655 DGGARYNFSGVQGIG
+655 EGGARYNFSGVQGIG
-670 IANLSDSLHALKGMV
+670 IANLSDSLYALNGMV

-697 SVLKANFATPEG
+697 AVLKENFATPEG
-709 EKVRARLINRFE
+709 EKIRARLMNRFE

-733 SAELLRH
+733 SADLLRF
-740 YCKEVEKYQNPRGGY
+740 YCKEVEKYRNPRGGY

-768 LGSVVGATPDGR
+768 LGAVVGATPDGR
-780 FAGEQLADGGL
+780 YAGEQLADGGL

-797 DAQGPTAV
+797 DCQGPTAV

-814 TLLSNGTLLNVKFT
+814 YLLSNGTLLNVKFT
-828 PATLEGEAGLRKLAD
+828 PSTLEGDAGLHKLAD
-843 FLRAFTQLKLQH
+843 FIGAFTKLKLQH
-855 IQFNVVNADTLREA
+855 IQFNVVNAETLREA
-869 QQRPQDYAGL
+869 QLRPQDFAGL

>member
-1 MTNRIS
+1 MTNRTQ
-7 RLKTAL
+7 RLKDAL
-13 FANTREISLERA
+13 FASPREISLERA

-37 EPVILRRAK
+37 EPVIIRRAK

-52 EHVEISIRDEE
+52 DHVNIAIRDEE

-85 WLLKELDQFPTRPQD
+85 WLLKELDQFATRPQD
-100 RFAISEEDKRIY
+100 RFDISDEDKQTY
-112 REELFPYWE
+112 RDVLYPYWE
-121 KRSMKDFINGQMTDE
+121 KRSMKDFINSQMTAE
-136 VKAAT
+136 VKAAVA
-141 STQIFSINQTD
+141 TQIFSVNQTD

-157 IIIDYPRLLNHG
+157 IIIDYPRLLNNG
-169 LGELVAQMQQH
+169 LGALVAEMREH
-180 CQQQPENHFYQAAL
+180 CARDAHNAFYAAAL
-194 LLLEASQK
+194 LLLEASQR
-202 HILRYAELAETM
+202 HILRYASLAE
-214 AANCTDA
+214 ALAVNSDA
-221 QRREELLTIAEI
+221 PRREELLKIADI

-252 WYMNIILQYESNAS
+252 WYMNVILQYESNAS
-266 SLSLGRFDQY
+266 SLSIGRFDQY
-276 MLPFYQASLTQGEDP
+276 MLPFYQASLSQGEEP

-303 KCNDI
+303 KCNDV

-331 GGLTENGRSAVN
+331 GGLTESGRSAVN

-364 VRTNALI
+364 VRVNELI
-371 DTPFLMK
+371 D
-378 TAETIR
+378 R
-384 LGTGIPQIFND
+384 
-395 EVVVPAFLNESNA
+395 
-408 SSLSLGRFDQYML
+408 
-421 PFYQASL
+421 
-428 TQGEDPAFLKELL
+428 
-441 ESLWVKCNDIVLLRS
+441 
-456 TSSARYFAGFP
+456 
-467 TGYTALLG
+467 
-475 GLTENGR
+475 
-482 SAVNVL
+482 
-488 SFLCL
+488 SFLL
-493 DAYQSVQLPQPNLG
+493 
-507 VRTNALIDTP
+507 
-517 FLMKTAETIRLGTGI
+517 KTAETIRLGTGI

-547 RGVSLEDARDYS
+547 RGVSLEDARDYA

-566 SIPGRTYGLHDIA
+566 SIPGKTYGLHDIA

-589 CLHENEGNAALTYE
+589 AMQENEGNAGLTYE
-603 GLLEQ
+603 ELLEH
-608 IRAKISHYITLM
+608 IRSKINHYIALM
-620 VEGSNICDIGHR
+620 AEGSNICDIGHR

-640 SSFISDCLEKGRDIT
+640 SSFISDCLVAGKDIT
-655 DGGARYNFSGVQGIG
+655 EGGARYNFSGVQGIG
-670 IANLSDSLHALKGMV
+670 IANLSDSLHALKGLV

-690 LSFDELL
+690 LSFNELL
-697 SVLKANFATPEG
+697 AVLKANFATPDG
-709 EKVRARLINRFE
+709 EKIRARLINRFE
-721 KYGNDIDEVDNI
+721 KYGNDIDDVDNI

-740 YCKEVEKYQNPRGGY
+740 YCKEVDKYRNPRGGQ

-768 LGSVVGATPDGR
+768 LGAVVGATPDGR

-797 DAQGPTAV
+797 DMQGPTAV

-814 TLLSNGTLLNVKFT
+814 YLLSNGTLLNVKFT
-828 PATLEGEAGLRKLAD
+828 PATLEGDAGLQKLAD

-869 QQRPQDYAGL
+869 QQRPQDFAGL